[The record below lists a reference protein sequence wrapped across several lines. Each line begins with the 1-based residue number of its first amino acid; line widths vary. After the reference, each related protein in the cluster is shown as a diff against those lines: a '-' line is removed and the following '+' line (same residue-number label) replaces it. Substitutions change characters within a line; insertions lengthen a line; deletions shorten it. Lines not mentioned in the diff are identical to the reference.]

1 MKTKFR
7 ILIWL
12 AAWIVLFLAS
22 EISLNNNWRA
32 FLPLGALDELVTRFS
47 RRDLSPSTPSLKV
60 IHVAGADRYL
70 STQGLHVSVE
80 SGSLDHKSKEIVSF
94 IRDICCNRDTANC
107 KGALRK
113 LSDHYDES
121 PDFWIVHDPQ
131 CENDVRVV
139 FDQVMFHTRS
149 FEGIVKEWDISQV
162 NPPEGPFGSD
172 KGLAVIRFFLVDS
185 RGRASTQPLEWN
197 PSRFLRDLI
206 APFTSKISPLVE
218 IIFDSQVVY
227 SADGGMLL
235 GSLDDSV
242 DMYDRSRIINEE
254 LEVLT
259 GPSHL
264 LEIGAHAIP
273 PLRNIAIVLGPHEQG
288 LYNVTE
294 WGVLNFVNGS
304 FFTEC
309 LEESCR
315 VSLNGEQA
323 ISNTIISV
331 IRHWLGLASAKCIGD
346 CEQGRFISRTEMILL
361 SHARRDAL
369 LNRTIQD
376 CMKQLNVLKA
386 LPRLRF
392 PEHVSRIMV
401 GAVSNATAALDDPD
415 IFKSVSLA
423 KIASMKA
430 GEVLHHELV
439 SAPPSFSLE
448 YMFALYAPAGL
459 PIVFPV
465 IMGFIEIFKK
475 RKSRVKV
482 T

>member
-1 MKTKFR
+1 
-7 ILIWL
+7 
-12 AAWIVLFLAS
+12 
-22 EISLNNNWRA
+22 
-32 FLPLGALDELVTRFS
+32 
-47 RRDLSPSTPSLKV
+47 
-60 IHVAGADRYL
+60 
-70 STQGLHVSVE
+70 
-80 SGSLDHKSKEIVSF
+80 
-94 IRDICCNRDTANC
+94 
-107 KGALRK
+107 
-113 LSDHYDES
+113 
-121 PDFWIVHDPQ
+121 
-131 CENDVRVV
+131 
-139 FDQVMFHTRS
+139 MFHTRS
-149 FEGIVKEWDISQV
+149 FEAIAEEWHISQV
-162 NPPEGPFGSD
+162 NPPEGPFDSD
-172 KGLAVIRFFLVDS
+172 KGLAVIRFFLIDS
-185 RGRASTQPLEWN
+185 QGRTSMKPLEWN
-197 PSRFLRDLI
+197 PNRFLRDLI
-206 APFTSKISPLVE
+206 APFISQISPLVE

-227 SADGGMLL
+227 SAEGEKLL
-235 GSLDDSV
+235 GSLDESV

-304 FFTEC
+304 FITEC
-309 LEESCR
+309 PQESCR
-315 VSLNGEQA
+315 VTSNGEQA

-331 IRHWLGLASAKCIGD
+331 IRHWLGLPSARCIRD
-346 CEQGRFISRTEMILL
+346 CEPGKFISRTEMILL

-369 LNRTIQD
+369 LDRTIKD
-376 CMKQLNVLKA
+376 CMKQLKVLKA

-392 PEHVSRIMV
+392 PEHVSQMMV
-401 GAVSNATAALDDPD
+401 EAISNANAALNDPD

-430 GEVLHHELV
+430 AEVLHHELV

-448 YMFALYAPAGL
+448 YLFALYGPAGL

-465 IMGFIEIFKK
+465 IMGFIEILKK